1 MSVRK
6 GWKIQTPRLQAKC
19 PFCGRKHTV
28 FMTSQANWKI
38 HGVEST
44 LDAAGGNFEAA
55 TSKSPT
61 VVRGTKTSST
71 ERTRDE
77 AVDGSPT
84 PQKPSLYS
92 PADDGPEDDEGATR
106 GDGA

>member
-1 MSVRK
+1 MPTRK

-19 PFCGRKHTV
+19 PYCGRKHTV

-44 LDAAGGNFEAA
+44 LD
-55 TSKSPT
+55 
-61 VVRGTKTSST
+61 V
-71 ERTRDE
+71 
-77 AVDGSPT
+77 SPT
-84 PQKPSLYS
+84 PQKPSLFS
-92 PADDGPEDDEGATR
+92 PADEPET